1 MVMRAA
7 IFNEPRSITAGDRPD
22 PSIAEPTDAVV
33 RVVVAC
39 VCGSDLWYYR
49 GDSPFEPGP
58 IGHEF
63 VGVVEDVGAEVI
75 HIAKGDL
82 VIAPFAFSDGS
93 CPNCRN
99 GVTTACLN
107 GGFFPM
113 NGDGGQGEAVRVP
126 LADTTLVAVPGS
138 GHSDAMMRSLLTLS
152 DVMATGHHAAVC
164 AQVQPGQTVA
174 VVGDGAV
181 GLSGVLA
188 AQRLGAER
196 IIALSR
202 HADRQ
207 QLAKEFGATDIV
219 AERGEAAVG
228 AVREMTGGIGVDA
241 TLECVG
247 TGQAM
252 ETAIGVARAGS
263 TVGFVGVPHGVELP
277 IQQMFFQTIGVRGG
291 GAPVRVYLPEL
302 LEDVLA
308 ERINPGRVLDYET
321 GLEGIGDAYATM
333 DERRAIK
340 SPGAGGEPLMAAWT
354 EDELRRTAGA
364 DELEIAPVRR
374 NGALRRATPVWVV
387 RAGDDV
393 YVRAAY
399 GAGKGWHGVAR
410 TSHQARI
417 EAGGVQK
424 DVAIEDADE
433 AVLDQVDAAYR
444 EKYGRRHASIV
455 DSINDDE
462 HRATTLRLTPQEA
475 V

>member
-1 MVMRAA
+1 MRAA
-7 IFNEPRSITAGDRPD
+7 IFHEPRRVEAGDRPD
-22 PSIAEPTDAVV
+22 PSLREPTDAIV
-33 RVVVAC
+33 RVVIAC

-63 VGVVEDVGAEVI
+63 VGVVEDVGAAVSGL
-75 HIAKGDL
+75 AKGDL
-82 VIAPFAFSDGS
+82 VIAPFAFSDGT
-93 CPNCRN
+93 CPNCRH
-99 GVTTACLN
+99 GVTTACMN

-126 LADTTLVAVPGS
+126 LADTTLVTVPGS
-138 GHSDAMMRSLLTLS
+138 GYSDDMMRSLLSLS

-188 AQRLGAER
+188 AKRLGAER

-207 QLAKEFGATDIV
+207 ALAKEFGATDIV
-219 AERGEAAVG
+219 AERGDDAVEAIKQ
-228 AVREMTGGIGVDA
+228 MTDCVGVDA

-247 TGQAM
+247 TGQSM
-252 ETAIGVARAGS
+252 ETAVSIARAGS
-263 TVGFVGVPHGVELP
+263 MVGFVGVPHGVELP
-277 IQQMFFQTIGVRGG
+277 IGQMFSRTVGVRGG

-321 GLEGIGDAYATM
+321 DLDGIGDAYAAM

-340 SPGAGGEPLMAAWT
+340 SL
-354 EDELRRTAGA
+354 
-364 DELEIAPVRR
+364 VRI
-374 NGALRRATPVWVV
+374 G
-387 RAGDDV
+387 
-393 YVRAAY
+393 
-399 GAGKGWHGVAR
+399 
-410 TSHQARI
+410 
-417 EAGGVQK
+417 
-424 DVAIEDADE
+424 
-433 AVLDQVDAAYR
+433 
-444 EKYGRRHASIV
+444 
-455 DSINDDE
+455 
-462 HRATTLRLTPQEA
+462 TL
-475 V
+475 